1 MSAEIYNALFDKKAD
16 HQGDQAW
23 VAALAQMGRVHRAA
37 TDLAN
42 DEMMEGTW
50 VYEEQEDIQQMRYAA
65 DDREE
70 QRASYTGGVYQVDI
84 ALGASGFEATQVAGP
99 AGASLKIDGQWVVLT
114 PGETVSIP
122 IDALLESVL
131 LVDLAGQEVELRR

>member
-1 MSAEIYNALFDKKAD
+1 MSAELYNSLFDKQAD
-16 HQGDQAW
+16 HQGDQSW
-23 VAALAQMGRVHRAA
+23 VAALAQMGRIHRAA

-42 DEMMEGTW
+42 DEMLEGTW
-50 VYEEQEDIQQMRYAA
+50 VHEEQEDIQQMRYAA

-84 ALGASGFEATQVAGP
+84 ALGADGFEATQVAGP

-122 IDALLESVL
+122 IDALRESVL